1 MGYST
6 TVNMKAGQESFKA
19 ITRSYYKNSIAAFLV
34 FDLTRRDS
42 FQNLNKW
49 IFEVKNNSHDKIQAV
64 VVGNKSDLK

>member
-6 TVNMKAGQESFKA
+6 TFNMKAGQESFKA

-42 FQNLNKW
+42 F
-49 IFEVKNNSHDKIQAV
+49 
-64 VVGNKSDLK
+64 